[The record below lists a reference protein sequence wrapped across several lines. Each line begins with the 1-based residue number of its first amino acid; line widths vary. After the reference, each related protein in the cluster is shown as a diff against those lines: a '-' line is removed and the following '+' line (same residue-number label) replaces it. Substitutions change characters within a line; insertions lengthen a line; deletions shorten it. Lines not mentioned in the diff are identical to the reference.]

1 MSNFEQT
8 ITEQPK
14 IRILICDD
22 QPLIRSSLELILG
35 TDDGLEVVGTAADGA
50 QAVAAAA
57 ELHPDVVLMDI
68 QMPVLDGVAATRQIT
83 ASGQAKIV
91 VLTTFDRD
99 DYLFDAID
107 AGASGFLL
115 KNTEPEML
123 IAAVHAAADG
133 QALLSPE
140 VTLRI
145 IRRGTQSPEV
155 AAVTVPEPTLSSHS
169 VEDQRVLDALTARE
183 REVLINLAS
192 GLSNTEIAASL
203 QVSEATVKTHL
214 SNILAKAGLRDRVQ
228 AVVFAYRTHLI
239 PLTE

>member
-1 MSNFEQT
+1 MNTTKQS
-8 ITEQPK
+8 K
-14 IRILICDD
+14 VRILICDD

-35 TDDGLEVVGTAADGA
+35 TDEGLNVVGTAADGA

-57 ELHPDVVLMDI
+57 ELNPDVVLMDI

-83 ASGQAKIV
+83 TSGTAKVV

-145 IRRGTQSPEV
+145 IRRGTQIPENT
-155 AAVTVPEPTLSSHS
+155 ATMLPEPAVRVLCG
-169 VEDQRVLDALTARE
+169 EDQRVLDALTARE
-183 REVLINLAS
+183 REVLIKLAS

-228 AVVFAYRTHLI
+228 AVVFAYRTGLI
-239 PLTE
+239 PLAE